1 MKRENRKE
9 IFCFVSSSSFRR
21 GLVKL
26 NHLEITKNNL
36 VLFLC
41 VFFFGGGG
49 GFQQSHACLCKVDF
63 VFFFFFLATR
73 FFCFSCLFG
82 LLWMNSNLS
91 KNPTYTFIYSS
102 YVLLLYFFF
111 FFLFFWK
118 GPAGSGKSTYC
129 HVMQEHAKSMT
140 GIRRRRIHVINLD
153 PAAEIFTY
161 DCILDVRELISVPD
175 VMLEL
180 GLGPNGALVYSMEYL
195 LEHLQWLQDAL
206 DENFM
211 EDDTVL
217 LDCPGQVELY
227 THVPIMKTILDQLQL
242 WGYEGKMVS
251 VYCVDAAYLIDISKF
266 ISGSLLA
273 LSAMIALELPH
284 INVLTKADLMSEEQI
299 DSILSQSATQLWY
312 NHQQQDVRTT
322 TSSGL
327 LLRRQQH
334 NHNNN
339 NVLEYS
345 SSSSPT
351 SNNDNHKENKNDTAA
366 DTTPRPRP
374 PPAPPQQEQ
383 EQQREEV
390 NGPFSSSSSY
400 YYYQPNSS
408 SSLHQ
413 SSSSSLTN
421 AICQLLE
428 DYNMVSFIPLDI
440 QKEDSI
446 EHVLATVDHVIQYG
460 EDLDVREPMNENEN
474 DNDEEEND

>member
-1 MKRENRKE
+1 
-9 IFCFVSSSSFRR
+9 
-21 GLVKL
+21 
-26 NHLEITKNNL
+26 
-36 VLFLC
+36 
-41 VFFFGGGG
+41 
-49 GFQQSHACLCKVDF
+49 
-63 VFFFFFLATR
+63 
-73 FFCFSCLFG
+73 
-82 LLWMNSNLS
+82 
-91 KNPTYTFIYSS
+91 
-102 YVLLLYFFF
+102 
-111 FFLFFWK
+111 
-118 GPAGSGKSTYC
+118 
-129 HVMQEHAKSMT
+129 MQEHAKSMT

-206 DENFM
+206 DENFI

-227 THVPIMKTILDQLQL
+227 THVPIMKTILDQFQL

-251 VYCVDAAYLIDISKF
+251 VFCVDAAYLIDISKF

-284 INVLTKADLMSEEQI
+284 INVLTKADLMSQEQI

-312 NHQQQDVRTT
+312 NHQQDVSTT
-322 TSSGL
+322 SSSSGL

-345 SSSSPT
+345 SSSSSPTT
-351 SNNDNHKENKNDTAA
+351 SNNDDNHKENKNDMAA
-366 DTTPRPRP
+366 DTPPRP
-374 PPAPPQQEQ
+374 PAAPQQQEQ

-390 NGPFSSSSSY
+390 NGPFSSSSH
-400 YYYQPNSS
+400 YYQPNSS
-408 SSLHQ
+408 SLRQ

-460 EDLDVREPMNENEN
+460 EDLDVREPMNNDDENN
-474 DNDEEEND
+474 DNDEDEND